1 MGMDLRGAGGEFHF
15 NIGSWRNVLALAE
28 QYGWKPQGTQPPR
41 IRRLRADVSDDQYMA
56 YVDWF
61 RDSMSRNS
69 RHEPSLRTDPLPP
82 DVWIEEV
89 VPDWRG
95 GYFSNDYQWVTE
107 EDAAAL
113 ADALERALAT
123 LAASSSGGST
133 LPRLPILEERLTPA
147 GMVVNDDDPLDWF
160 SGGGQQRLHEFIA
173 YCRAGGFA
181 IG

>member
-28 QYGWKPQGTQPPR
+28 QYGWKPRGTQSPR
-41 IRRLRADVSDDQYMA
+41 IRRLRTNISDEQYLA

-61 RDSMSRNS
+61 RDAIARGG
-69 RHEPSLRTDPLPP
+69 RGEPPLKSDPLPP

-89 VPDWRG
+89 MPHWDG
-95 GYFSNDYQWVTE
+95 GYFSNEYQWVTE
-107 EDAAAL
+107 KDAAEL
-113 ADALERALAT
+113 ADALERALAN
-123 LAASSSGGST
+123 LVDLPGGGST
-133 LPRLPILEERLTPA
+133 LPHLPRLEERLTPD
-147 GMVVNDDDPLDWF
+147 GVVVNDDDPLDWF
-160 SGGGQQRLHEFIA
+160 SGGGKQRLRSFIT

>member
-28 QYGWKPQGTQPPR
+28 QYGWKPRGTQSPR
-41 IRRLRADVSDDQYMA
+41 IRRLRTDISDDQYLA

-61 RDSMSRNS
+61 RDAIARGSRG
-69 RHEPSLRTDPLPP
+69 EPPLKGDPLPP

-89 VPDWRG
+89 MPHWDG
-95 GYFSNDYQWVTE
+95 GYFSNEYQWVTE
-107 EDAAAL
+107 KDAAEL
-113 ADALERALAT
+113 ADALERALAD
-123 LAASSSGGST
+123 LVDLPGGGST
-133 LPRLPILEERLTPA
+133 LPHLPRLEERLTPA
-147 GMVVNDDDPLDWF
+147 GVVINDDDPLSWYT
-160 SGGGQQRLHEFIA
+160 GWGKQRLRSFIT